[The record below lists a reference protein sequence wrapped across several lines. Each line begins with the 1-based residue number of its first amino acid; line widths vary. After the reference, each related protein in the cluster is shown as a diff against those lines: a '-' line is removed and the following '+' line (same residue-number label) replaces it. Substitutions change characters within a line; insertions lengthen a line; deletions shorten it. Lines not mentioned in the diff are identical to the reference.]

1 MTDTLLR
8 QFSEQQLV
16 GFMLVLARVGPLF
29 LLAPG
34 FSSRFIPARAK
45 GIAAVGIAF
54 GMAPFIT
61 EGVHV
66 SLDALELGE
75 LIVKELLVG
84 TAFAFAIAAIFAA
97 VSVAGNFLDFLI
109 GFAFGS
115 LVDPI
120 TGNQGTVLQQI
131 YSLVGVMIFI
141 AIGGDGWAV
150 QGLARSYDAVGVTE
164 TPSIPALV
172 GGANSAFVQIFHS
185 ALELAAPVIL
195 ALVITD
201 AAMGLVARVVPQ
213 MNVFAVGFSVK
224 IAVGILVMA
233 ASLPFAGGW
242 IADELQ
248 TSVEAALRTLRVA

>member
-1 MTDTLLR
+1 VNVL
-8 QFSEQQLV
+8 QHIGEQQAL
-16 GFMLVLARVGPLF
+16 GFMLVLARISPLF
-29 LLAPG
+29 FLAPM
-34 FSSRFIPARAK
+34 FSSRFIPPRAK

-54 GMAPFIT
+54 GMAPLINKGANV
-61 EGVHV
+61 EV
-66 SLDALELGE
+66 DALGLFELV
-75 LIVKELLVG
+75 IKEVLVG

-97 VSVAGNFLDFLI
+97 VSAAGAFLDLLV

-120 TGNQGTVLQQI
+120 TGLQGTILQQI
-131 YSLVGVMIFI
+131 YSLVGLMIFV

-150 QGLARSYDAVGVTE
+150 QGLARSYEAVPLTE
-164 TPSIPALV
+164 MPSLAALV
-172 GGANSAFVQIFHS
+172 SGANSAFVQIFHS

-224 IAVGILVMA
+224 IAVGILVLM

-248 TSVEAALRTLRVA
+248 RSVEAALQTLRVA

>member
-1 MTDTLLR
+1 VSLLR
-8 QFSEQQLV
+8 QIGEQQLL
-16 GFMLVLARVGPLF
+16 GFILILARVSPLF
-29 LLAPG
+29 VLAPV
-34 FSSRFIPARAK
+34 FSSRFIPGRAK

-54 GMAPFIT
+54 GMAPLIR
-61 EGVHV
+61 GSHGDIPVDV
-66 SLDALELGE
+66 LALGE
-75 LIVKELLVG
+75 LILKEVLVG

-97 VSVAGNFLDFLI
+97 VSAAGAFLDLI
-109 GFAFGS
+109 MGFAFGS

-120 TGNQGTVLQQI
+120 TGTQGTVIQQI

-150 QGLARSYDAVGVTE
+150 QGIARSYEAVPLLDM
-164 TPSIPALV
+164 PSLNALV
-172 GGANSAFVQIFHS
+172 AGANSAFVKIFHS

-201 AAMGLVARVVPQ
+201 AAMGLVSRVVPQ

-224 IAVGILVMA
+224 IAVGILVLA

-242 IADELQ
+242 IADELRM
-248 TSVEAALRTLRVA
+248 SVEAALQTLRVA